1 MTLIYKIFSQKMQI
15 SGKKT
20 AATEISGIKI
30 QKPASYKIF
39 NSNVLQF
46 QLRITPNKEN
56 KFTF

>member
-1 MTLIYKIFSQKMQI
+1 MQI